1 MYLRVLLFLKFD
13 YLWSTTWDTGHLLGA
28 SVYIPGRL
36 PTADTCQASPK
47 IEVLRCA
54 CLLHSFGL
62 LLPSSQLSSFRRS
75 LQCWYCFALSALSSF
90 LTLYTPHTLLPVTL
104 ILCTTWKRECSKL
117 QVHTDLLAPY
127 VSGTHYNCPLVY
139 PTGIL
144 NISCILF
151 LVLHRSQVLP
161 PPFFPLRLADHHV
174 LLIVAFRKT
183 NSFLSISPA
192 HPPKHTT
199 PPDVLSFNSF
209 LYCTCNMPFKK
220 SNNT

>member
-1 MYLRVLLFLKFD
+1 MLPAFLWSPPTLQPTLFLQGVPSMLILFCIVCIVFFP
-13 YLWSTTWDTGHLLGA
+13 YSVHTPHSPGSHTYFMHHLKA
-28 SVYIPGRL
+28 RMFK
-36 PTADTCQASPK
+36 A
-47 IEVLRCA
+47 
-54 CLLHSFGL
+54 
-62 LLPSSQLSSFRRS
+62 PSSHWSLSS
-75 LQCWYCFALSALSSF
+75 
-90 LTLYTPHTLLPVTL
+90 
-104 ILCTTWKRECSKL
+104 
-117 QVHTDLLAPY
+117 VH
-127 VSGTHYNCPLVY
+127 SGTHYSCPLVY
-139 PTGIL
+139 PTGVL

-161 PPFFPLRLADHHV
+161 PPFFPLHLADHHV
-174 LLIVAFRKT
+174 LLIVAFRNT